1 MDFKDK
7 RSQIMDE
14 SKLKLYKNVIKG
26 SAILLCLLFFTLPL
40 VQCSQDSSV
49 NASGWEI
56 ATGTGNLFRNNSGY
70 PLAFLLLI
78 IPVVLLIQAF
88 TNKSF
93 KLLRNTSI
101 AGLSADIIFL
111 IYANSLLNSGEY
123 RGAFKLTGSNW
134 LLAIIYIGLCALTYY
149 CAKEGYSGDISIV
162 PEGERYKVITN
173 TKIRSGPQPD
183 SIEKITLNVGDT
195 ICFKNF
201 LEDDPNWC
209 YVKTTDLKVEGWCL
223 SEHLEKC

>member
-1 MDFKDK
+1 
-7 RSQIMDE
+7 MDE
-14 SKLKLYKNVIKG
+14 SKLKLYKNAIKG

-70 PLAFLLLI
+70 PFAFLLLI
-78 IPVVLLIQAF
+78 IPIVLLIQTF

-101 AGLSADIIFL
+101 AGLSAEIIFL

-134 LLAIIYIGLCALTYY
+134 LVAIIYIGLCALTYY
-149 CAKEGYSGDISIV
+149 CAKEDYPGENNLV
-162 PEGERYKVITN
+162 PEGEQYRVTTN
-173 TKIRSGPQPD
+173 TAIRGSPQHD
-183 SIEKITLNVGDT
+183 SNEKMTLNVGDT
-195 ICFKNF
+195 IYLKNY
-201 LEDDPNWC
+201 LQDNPSWC
-209 YVKTTDLKVEGWCL
+209 YIKTADLKTDGWCL